1 MLVPPHSRRRDDS
14 SLPAATVSAG
24 TLSRMIAR
32 RWAVGAALLAAALA
46 LASYFALGRTDDDPT
61 IQNASPNGT
70 SIVTAT
76 PDTPPFTVRSGPAQG
91 NLRIPNVDNIT
102 PVGTT
107 PDSLKALEPRV
118 AILADVDAVRFQLG
132 GARLWKTPSGQFSA
146 EIRYRSSERNEEL
159 LIGSWTPAGSV
170 DLVLPLS
177 SPVRNIVQR
186 KVAGMDA
193 VLLLQAEGVQGKPGH
208 NAYLASGGT
217 FYQIELQGT
226 GGPGANDDFVAMLTR
241 IAESLPK

>member
-1 MLVPPHSRRRDDS
+1 
-14 SLPAATVSAG
+14 
-24 TLSRMIAR
+24 MIAR

-107 PDSLKALEPRV
+107 PDSLKALEPRA
-118 AILADVDAVRFQLG
+118 AILADVDAVRFQTA
-132 GARLWKTPSGQFSA
+132 GARLWKTPSGGFSA
-146 EIRYRSSERNEEL
+146 ETRYSSSSRDEEL
-159 LIGSWTPAGSV
+159 LIGSWTPTGPV
-170 DLVLPLS
+170 DIVLPLS
-177 SPVRNIVQR
+177 SPVLNIEQR
-186 KVAGMDA
+186 AIAGMA
-193 VLLLQAEGVQGKPGH
+193 TVLVLQANGVQGRPGH
-208 NAYLASGGT
+208 SAYLASRDT
-217 FYQIELQGT
+217 VYYVQTEGT

>member
-1 MLVPPHSRRRDDS
+1 
-14 SLPAATVSAG
+14 
-24 TLSRMIAR
+24 MIAR

-70 SIVTAT
+70 SIVTVT

-177 SPVRNIVQR
+177 SPVLNIVQR

>member
-46 LASYFALGRTDDDPT
+46 LASYFALGRTDDGPT

-102 PVGTT
+102 PVETT
-107 PDSLKALEPRV
+107 PDSLKALEPRA
-118 AILADVDAVRFQLG
+118 AILADVDAVRFQTA
-132 GARLWKTPSGQFSA
+132 GARLWKTPSGGFSA
-146 EIRYRSSERNEEL
+146 ETRYSSSSRDEEL

-170 DLVLPLS
+170 DLVLPLL
-177 SPVRNIVQR
+177 SPVLNIVQR